1 MTRWVDRYA
10 LVLIWLLIV
19 AILVATARTQFAQ
32 GYGLDTDDQI
42 RLLQLRDWLGGQSWF
57 DTTQYR
63 IGAPD
68 SQPMHW
74 PRWVE
79 VPLAL
84 IIVPLTPVIGQH
96 WAEQVAMV
104 SVPMLALAALIAL
117 TAHNVTTLLGERRIA
132 LLAALLVATASP
144 VVFHLV
150 PYRIDH
156 HGWQLVLATCVLACL
171 FGTETMRKGALAG
184 AAMALWLAI
193 SLEGLPLAL
202 ALVGLLVIRWWL
214 DGQAAVLLRALLPA
228 LVGVSFLLYL
238 GTHGAFDP
246 LRNACDAMAPAH
258 LLAMLTGGALL
269 LPALYRSPSTLL
281 RRFAITAVAGAAG
294 LAVLL
299 SLEPACATGAI
310 QLDPELRALWYNKI
324 REGLPIWEQDW
335 SSIAVTY
342 GGTILTGLLAAP
354 LLWKA
359 GSAASR
365 RDLFTLLYAFAMAT
379 IIALLIQRATAIAA
393 AFGLPI
399 VAWALDRAFRWAR
412 QIPRLL
418 PRVVATVGVA
428 VLTMPGLFAYLLITS
443 ALGLDEE
450 ADTATNSTANASGQS
465 TPPCR
470 SKASFARLHILPAG
484 NVAAPFNLGP
494 QILLVTPHN
503 VLATSHH
510 RNASAMSDQLRL
522 FAADPEDAK
531 TIIAARGIDYIIAC
545 ADDPEMK
552 SHALRA
558 PDGLWA
564 RLHAG
569 KGPPWAQRVHLK
581 GNALMIWRITR

>member
-1 MTRWVDRYA
+1 MLTRWIDRYA
-10 LVLIWLLIV
+10 PLLIWLLIV
-19 AILVATARTQFAQ
+19 AILIATARTQFAQ

-84 IIVPLTPVIGQH
+84 IIVPLTPIIGQH
-96 WAEQVAMV
+96 LAEQIAMIA
-104 SVPMLALAALIAL
+104 VPMLALGALIVL
-117 TAHNVTTLLGERRIA
+117 TIKNVTALFGERRIA
-132 LLAALLVATASP
+132 LLAALLVATSSP

-150 PYRIDH
+150 PFRIDH
-156 HGWQLVLATCVLACL
+156 HGWQLVLATGVLACL
-171 FGTETMRKGALAG
+171 FGTEKMWKGALAG

-202 ALVGLLVIRWWL
+202 ALLGLLVFRWWL
-214 DGQAAVLLRALLPA
+214 DRRATVLRALLPV
-228 LVGVSFLLYL
+228 LIGVSFLLYL
-238 GTHGAFDP
+238 GTHGTFDM

-258 LLAMLTGGALL
+258 VLAMLSGGALL
-269 LPALYRSPSTLL
+269 LPALFRAPPTLL
-281 RRFAITAVAGAAG
+281 LRVTVTAVAGAVG

-310 QLDPELRALWYNKI
+310 QLDPELRALWYNQI
-324 REGLPIWEQDW
+324 REGLPIWKQEW
-335 SSIAVTY
+335 SSISVTY
-342 GGTILTGLLAAP
+342 GGTILTGVIAAP

-359 GSAASR
+359 GSAAAR

-379 IIALLIQRATAIAA
+379 IIALLLQRATAIAA

-399 VAWALDRAFRWAR
+399 VAWAIDRAFRWAR
-412 QIPRLL
+412 QIPQLL

-428 VLTMPGLFAYLLITS
+428 VLTMPGLFAYLLIAS
-443 ALGLDEE
+443 ALGLDED
-450 ADTATNSTANASGQS
+450 ADAATNGTANALGES

-470 SKASFARLHILPAG
+470 SKASFERLRILPAG

-522 FAADPEDAK
+522 FAADPVRAK
-531 TIIAARGIDYIIAC
+531 AIITARGIHYIIAC

-552 SHALRA
+552 SHAARA

-564 RLHAG
+564 RLHQG

-581 GNALMIWRITR
+581 DNALMIWRIKG